1 MIFLIGLFVSGVFQF
16 AVWLRFDNPELP
28 IMMAYETGVI
38 FNEKS
43 FLPIFM
49 FTIFFYWLVYC
60 GLLAI
65 GIGLLWVI
73 PYNYVALAS
82 FYQTA
87 LEEKV

>member
-1 MIFLIGLFVSGVFQF
+1 
-16 AVWLRFDNPELP
+16 
-28 IMMAYETGVI
+28 
-38 FNEKS
+38 
-43 FLPIFM
+43 M

-87 LEEKV
+87 LEEKGLAEE